1 MDALTGSGAVV
12 KGHPDPNTFLLT
24 LGVANGSGTFSGT
37 IQNTSGAGAIALTK
51 VGSGTQTL
59 SGTSTFIGNTSVNDG
74 TLNIASSG
82 SLRFRPTGNGVTNAL
97 SGSETAT
104 LSYLGTV
111 DLDLSAANTSDGNF
125 WILIDLS
132 SFSGPVP
139 TLEPVAVTSTL
150 GSFTETETD
159 SGIWELTS
167 PSDKWTFSEADGS
180 LFYEVTATDYEIWG
194 DAYGLAAGSEAGDLD
209 NDGLTNFEEYA
220 FGLIP
225 DSGASVNPIAAPLD
239 KSAGTFSYTR
249 RADSGLAYS
258 VWYSTDLGTWLEDS
272 GAVEG
277 AATPNGE
284 VETVPVT
291 ISAGLLANPK
301 LFIQV
306 RAD

>member
-1 MDALTGSGAVV
+1 M
-12 KGHPDPNTFLLT
+12 
-24 LGVANGSGTFSGT
+24 
-37 IQNTSGAGAIALTK
+37 
-51 VGSGTQTL
+51 
-59 SGTSTFIGNTSVNDG
+59 
-74 TLNIASSG
+74 
-82 SLRFRPTGNGVTNAL
+82 TNAL

-139 TLEPVAVTSTL
+139 TLEPAAVTSTL
-150 GSFTETETD
+150 GPFTETETD

-194 DAYGLAAGSEAGDLD
+194 DAYGLAAGSETGDLD